1 MASRIMPIS
10 TIRDQQARVF
20 RRLLPAVLLSVV
32 VILAVVAPAAIS
44 LWLRGIDPQ
53 VDAKLQNIQAGQQQ
67 TTSGIEPIN
76 DRPAAEGQFIVLSA
90 RLSTLQDAMTR
101 VLRDNAALAEQL
113 KAAQTQ
119 ITQMAQDNA
128 ALAEQLGAAQTQ
140 IAQMAQDHAV
150 LAERFGATQTQ
161 ITQMAQNNASVAE
174 QLKALTQMMAHRAP
188 VLAMGSDE
196 RERRPATTGS
206 NATSPAATRSR
217 TAYRSDQARLRVDGG
232 SGAAGR
238 SRASPAPTARLP
250 SPQLPP

>member
-1 MASRIMPIS
+1 MPIP
-10 TIRDQQARVF
+10 TMHGQQAHPGRGGF
-20 RRLLPAVLLSVV
+20 PAVLLLVV
-32 VILAVVAPAAIS
+32 ATLAVIAPVAIFFRPDS
-44 LWLRGIDPQ
+44 VDPQ
-53 VDAKLQNIQAGQQQ
+53 VSATLPYIRAGQQQ
-67 TTSGIEPIN
+67 TTTGIAIN
-76 DRPAAEGQFIVLSA
+76 DRPAAEKFLAQTRGTKAINDGLAAEDQFIALLA

-101 VLRDNAALAEQL
+101 ILRDNAALAEQL

-119 ITQMAQDNA
+119 ITQM
-128 ALAEQLGAAQTQ
+128 T
-140 IAQMAQDHAV
+140 
-150 LAERFGATQTQ
+150 
-161 ITQMAQNNASVAE
+161 QNNASVAE

-250 SPQLPP
+250 SPQLPPPTW

>member
-1 MASRIMPIS
+1 MSIP
-10 TIRDQQARVF
+10 TVRDQHAHLGGV
-20 RRLLPAVLLSVV
+20 LSVV
-32 VILAVVAPAAIS
+32 AALAVAAPVAILFWPDN
-44 LWLRGIDPQ
+44 IDPQ
-53 VDAKLQNIQAGQQQ
+53 VSATLQNIRAGQKQ
-67 TTSGIEPIN
+67 TTSGIGAIN
-76 DRPAAEGQFIVLSA
+76 DRPDLFIALST

-101 VLRDNAALAEQL
+101 ILRDNAALAEQL
-113 KAAQTQ
+113 KAA
-119 ITQMAQDNA
+119 
-128 ALAEQLGAAQTQ
+128 
-140 IAQMAQDHAV
+140 
-150 LAERFGATQTQ
+150 QTQ

-250 SPQLPP
+250 SPQLPPPTW

>member
-1 MASRIMPIS
+1 MPIS

-101 VLRDNAALAEQL
+101 ILRDNAALAEQL
-113 KAAQTQ
+113 K
-119 ITQMAQDNA
+119 
-128 ALAEQLGAAQTQ
+128 
-140 IAQMAQDHAV
+140 
-150 LAERFGATQTQ
+150 ATQTQ

-250 SPQLPP
+250 SPQLPPPTW

>member
-1 MASRIMPIS
+1 MPIS

-101 VLRDNAALAEQL
+101 ILRDNAALAEQL

-128 ALAEQLGAAQTQ
+128 L
-140 IAQMAQDHAV
+140 
-150 LAERFGATQTQ
+150 
-161 ITQMAQNNASVAE
+161 VAE

-250 SPQLPP
+250 SPQLPPPTW